1 MVTDVNTASGE
12 ESASLLPGLMT
23 GELGLRLKTL
33 VRLRWLAV
41 AGQTAAVAVVHWVL
55 GFDLP
60 VGWCLAAIALSA
72 WLNIFLTLRWRG
84 NLLTDRNAALL
95 LGYDILQLALLL
107 YLTGGLQ
114 NPFAF
119 LFLVPVTVSATSLPI
134 KWTLFLSGLAFIC
147 ASFLAF

>member
-1 MVTDVNTASGE
+1 MVMDVDTADAENS
-12 ESASLLPGLMT
+12 SLLPGLTT

-41 AGQTAAVAVVHWVL
+41 AGQTAAVAMVHWVL

-60 VGWCLAAIALSA
+60 FGWCLAAIALSA

-84 NLLTDRNAALL
+84 NLITDRNAALL

-134 KWTLFLSGLAFIC
+134 KWTLVLSALAFIC
-147 ASFLAF
+147 ASFLA

>member
-1 MVTDVNTASGE
+1 MVMDVDIAEAENS
-12 ESASLLPGLMT
+12 SLLPGLTT

-41 AGQTAAVAVVHWVL
+41 AGQTAAVAMGHWGL

-60 VGWCLAAIALSA
+60 FGWCLAAIALSA

-107 YLTGGLQ
+107 FLTGGLQ
-114 NPFAF
+114 HTFGF
-119 LFLVPVTVSATSLPI
+119 LRLVRVTVAATSLPI
-134 KWTLFLSGLAFIC
+134 KWTLVLCFIAFIC
-147 ASFLAF
+147 ASILA